1 MLITKET
8 NIQPVYHLIA
18 ILEDAKKGYI
28 NASEKIRD
36 DVLSLLF
43 ERFGYQRGRYSSELK
58 NIVSQLEVPSSID
71 QFTLSL
77 LHRTWMDLKTTFKF
91 GKKDTIIHAC
101 IQGEETAIKNYTKAI
116 EQIDE
121 ENELR
126 KILERQLNEMKAV
139 LISMKEYSQIPVNQ

>member
-1 MLITKET
+1 MLTIKET
-8 NIQPVYHLIA
+8 TVQPVYHLIA
-18 ILEDAKKGYI
+18 ILEDAKKGYLS
-28 NASEKIRD
+28 ASERIRD

-58 NIVSQLEVPSSID
+58 NIVSQLKVPSSID

-77 LHRTWMDLKTTFKF
+77 LHRTWMDLKNTFKF
-91 GKKDTIIHAC
+91 GKKETIIDAC

-121 ENELR
+121 DNELR
-126 KILERQLNEMKAV
+126 EILERQLSEIKSV
-139 LISMKEYSQIPVNQ
+139 LNTIKEYSCSVVIQ

>member
-1 MLITKET
+1 M
-8 NIQPVYHLIA
+8 
-18 ILEDAKKGYI
+18 
-28 NASEKIRD
+28 
-36 DVLSLLF
+36 
-43 ERFGYQRGRYSSELK
+43 
-58 NIVSQLEVPSSID
+58 VSQLNVPSSID

-91 GKKDTIIHAC
+91 GKKETIIHAC

-126 KILERQLNEMKAV
+126 EILERQLNEMNCV
-139 LISMKEYSQIPVNQ
+139 LNTIKEYSEIPVNQ

>member
-1 MLITKET
+1 MLINKET

-58 NIVSQLEVPSSID
+58 NIVSQLKVPSSID

-116 EQIDE
+116 EEIDE
-121 ENELR
+121 ANELR
-126 KILERQLNEMKAV
+126 QILERQLNEMKAV

>member
-1 MLITKET
+1 MLINKET

-116 EQIDE
+116 EEIDE
-121 ENELR
+121 ANELR
-126 KILERQLNEMKAV
+126 QILERQLTEMKAV

>member
-1 MLITKET
+1 MLTNKET
-8 NIQPVYHLIA
+8 AIQPVYHLIA
-18 ILEDAKKGYI
+18 ILEDAKKGYLT
-28 NASEKIRD
+28 ASEKVRD

-58 NIVSQLEVPSSID
+58 NIVSQLKVPSSID

-91 GKKDTIIHAC
+91 GKKESIIHAC
-101 IQGEETAIKNYTKAI
+101 IQGEETAIKNYTTAI

-126 KILERQLNEMKAV
+126 QILERQLSEIKSV
-139 LISMKEYSQIPVNQ
+139 LNTIKEHSYSTVKL

>member
-1 MLITKET
+1 MLINKET

-58 NIVSQLEVPSSID
+58 NIVSQLKVPSSID

-116 EQIDE
+116 EEIDE
-121 ENELR
+121 ANELR
-126 KILERQLNEMKAV
+126 QILERQLNEMKAV
-139 LISMKEYSQIPVNQ
+139 LISMKDYSQIPVNQ

>member
-1 MLITKET
+1 MLSIKET
-8 NIQPVYHLIA
+8 NVQPVYHLIA
-18 ILEDAKKGYI
+18 ILEDAKKGYF

-36 DVLSLLF
+36 EVLSLLF
-43 ERFGYQRGRYSSELK
+43 ERFGYQRGRYSTELK
-58 NIVSQLEVPSSID
+58 NIVSQLKIPSSID

-91 GKKDTIIHAC
+91 GKKETIIHGC

-126 KILERQLNEMKAV
+126 EILERQLREIKGV
-139 LISMKEYSQIPVNQ
+139 LNTIKEYSQIPVNQ